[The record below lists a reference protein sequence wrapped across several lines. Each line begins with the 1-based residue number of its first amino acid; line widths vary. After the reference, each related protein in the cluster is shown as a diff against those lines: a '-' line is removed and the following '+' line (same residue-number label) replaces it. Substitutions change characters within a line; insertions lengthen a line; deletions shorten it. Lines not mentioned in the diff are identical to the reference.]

1 MKKTILILALLLPF
15 LGISQWDMLLLAS
28 IQQAGGGITNLFP
41 TGNGASPTP
50 DEANSFGTWSAVTAT
65 RSVVTGGYDGTYAI
79 QGTMSSGGNG
89 RIEIDITVTSG
100 VSYNVSYYYK
110 VTGATTRT
118 PGVEQWTG
126 VVTSPTSFWTEDN
139 TWYAQDFD
147 VTTNSTTMKLRFYMD
162 RSTGTGTGT
171 ILVDKVIVTPI

>member
-1 MKKTILILALLLPF
+1 MRNLIIILLFSIGAY
-15 LGISQWDMLLLAS
+15 GQQDLLLAS

-41 TGNGASPTP
+41 TGSAASPMP
-50 DEANSFGTWSAVTAT
+50 DEANSFGTWSAITAT

-79 QGTMSSGGNG
+79 KGEMSSGGNG

-110 VTGATTRT
+110 VTGVTTRT
-118 PGVEQWTG
+118 PGVEQWLG
-126 VVTSPTSFWTEDN
+126 VVTSPTSLWTEDN

-147 VTTNSTTMKLRFYMD
+147 VTTNSTTMKLRFYVD
-162 RSTGTGTGT
+162 RSEGTGTGT